1 MSEDVLILLAGQLV
15 VTLIVLWRFRVS
27 RTVLHRAAEQPG
39 KQVLPPNECVNN
51 PPASEQTYVV
61 IGEGEDCLYEGD
73 DLHYAKAVRKVHP
86 GSTLIADGVNRG

>member
-27 RTVLHRAAEQPG
+27 RTVLHRAAERPG
-39 KQVLPPNECVNN
+39 KQVLPPNERVNN
-51 PPASEQTYVV
+51 PPVPEHVYVV
-61 IGEGEDCLYEGD
+61 IEGEVCLYEGD
-73 DLHYAKAVRKVHP
+73 DLHYAKAVRKTHP